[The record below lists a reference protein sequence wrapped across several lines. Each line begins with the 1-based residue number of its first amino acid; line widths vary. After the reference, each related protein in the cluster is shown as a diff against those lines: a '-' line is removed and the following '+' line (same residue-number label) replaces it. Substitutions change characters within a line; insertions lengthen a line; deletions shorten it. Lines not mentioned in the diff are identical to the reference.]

1 MLTKWIDMIRVKKVT
16 TAKDPHNREIIMQEN
31 IGGNAEESAEHS
43 IEYESDEEISLYDF
57 DPNACTEY
65 KPWIWH
71 SYGHPQVDSTVSS
84 FHRLAE
90 AVEDRM
96 PSFPGSGTTAATTM
110 DSLSPSPALF
120 SDEALDAASV
130 PEDCFI
136 RSFLTKARR
145 PAFTRVAPGLIIPAD
160 AEAFAR
166 IQRFT
171 YRRARVQGQLDD
183 GDGTIVPPILIFPA
197 ADGSATMRA
206 LGGDDAPPWPQY
218 YKPGEGGPL
227 AAGLYSEGVE
237 RRSVDSAE
245 EGFRLVLPFDLV
257 GEHART
263 SDGAVV
269 EKGFASLFQHGYKP
283 FGGEW
288 WRAQRMERLFDRW
301 REMVEAGVWTI
312 GPEGVEGDI
321 SVFHQAQTVM
331 GWRKYYIAPDW

>member
-1 MLTKWIDMIRVKKVT
+1 MIRAKKVT
-16 TAKDPHNREIIMQEN
+16 TAKDPHNRDITTQEN
-31 IGGNAEESAEHS
+31 TGGNAEDSAEHS
-43 IEYESDEEISLYDF
+43 IEDESDEENSLYGF

-71 SYGHPQVDSTVSS
+71 SYGPPQVDSTVYS
-84 FHRLAE
+84 FHRLADAIE
-90 AVEDRM
+90 SRM
-96 PSFPGSGTTAATTM
+96 PSSPGFGTTVPTTM
-110 DSLSPSPALF
+110 DNLSPSPTLF
-120 SDEALDAASV
+120 SDEAFDAASV
-130 PEDCFI
+130 PKNCFI

-171 YRRARVQGQLDD
+171 HRRDQVQGQLDAR
-183 GDGTIVPPILIFPA
+183 DGTIVPPVLIFPA
-197 ADGSATMRA
+197 ADGSATVRA
-206 LGGDDAPPWPQY
+206 LEGDDRPPWPKY
-218 YKPGEGGPL
+218 YQPGEEGPL
-227 AAGLYSEGVE
+227 AAGLYGEGVE

-269 EKGFASLFQHGYKP
+269 EGGFASLFQHGYKP

-288 WRAQRMERLFDRW
+288 
-301 REMVEAGVWTI
+301 
-312 GPEGVEGDI
+312 
-321 SVFHQAQTVM
+321 
-331 GWRKYYIAPDW
+331 